1 MLDLVV
7 VERCRVS
14 GVGGRGCG
22 GGSMRKKNEGTDG
35 DGTTTKG
42 GDETN
47 DKTPQGCRWWNR
59 LDMRNTGVQGAESRI
74 WWAKRAAK
82 SERAGVFGSVTS
94 LGSDR
99 NAAHGAMGAA
109 IRAQ

>member
-22 GGSMRKKNEGTDG
+22 GDSMRKKNEGTDG

-47 DKTPQGCRWWNR
+47 DKTPQGCRWWNNR
-59 LDMRNTGVQGAESRI
+59 LGMEEYGGAGGGVEDLVS
-74 WWAKRAAK
+74 K
-82 SERAGVFGSVTS
+82 AGSKV
-94 LGSDR
+94 
-99 NAAHGAMGAA
+99 
-109 IRAQ
+109 

>member
-1 MLDLVV
+1 
-7 VERCRVS
+7 
-14 GVGGRGCG
+14 
-22 GGSMRKKNEGTDG
+22 
-35 DGTTTKG
+35 
-42 GDETN
+42 
-47 DKTPQGCRWWNR
+47 
-59 LDMRNTGVQGAESRI
+59 VQGAESRI

-82 SERAGVFGSVTS
+82 SERAGVFGSVTG